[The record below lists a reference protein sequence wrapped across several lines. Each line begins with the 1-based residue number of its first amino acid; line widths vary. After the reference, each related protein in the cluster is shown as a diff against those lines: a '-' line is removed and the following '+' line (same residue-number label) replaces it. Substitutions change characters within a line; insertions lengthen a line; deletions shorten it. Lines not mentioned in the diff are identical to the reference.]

1 MRGIVPSAWGEGRR
15 LSRPGRVRKGRG
27 RRVALVGVLGVLLT
41 LASCSSPANPG
52 PRVQQW
58 VTDNDF
64 GSTIGTLLVD
74 GKRVE
79 TVIAGHPTSGALKAA
94 CGVLESDAGT
104 AGGVL
109 PTPDQQLTTTLHQAV
124 TDDLAAAGQCYGAAP
139 TATGVLQ
146 TSERDINKAD
156 ALLEEAVQQISSLTG
171 KVPSTKT
178 ITTPGGGDGDPFG
191 F

>member
-1 MRGIVPSAWGEGRR
+1 MGCGLPMGRKR
-15 LSRPGRVRKGRG
+15 TGAPRPDRARRARG
-27 RRVALVGVLGVLLT
+27 RRVALVGVLGAAVL
-41 LASCSSPANPG
+41 LASCSSPADPG

-64 GSTIGTLLVD
+64 GSTIGTLLTDGTRVD
-74 GKRVE
+74 K
-79 TVIAGHPTSGALKAA
+79 VISGHPTSGALKAA

-109 PTPDQQLTTTLHQAV
+109 PTPDQQLTNTLRDAV
-124 TDDLAAAGQCYGAAP
+124 ADELAAAGRCYGAAP
-139 TATGVLQ
+139 TATAVLQ
-146 TSERDINKAD
+146 TSERDITKAD

-171 KVPSTKT
+171 QVPSTKT
-178 ITTPGGGDGDPFG
+178 TSTPDVGNGDPFG